1 MLLCYGYSNAIQ
13 WLDKYTGAAGHAA
26 PFVPHN
32 MQVSGHPGIEQTSA
46 ELCETEDCSDGAVK
60 GGPDSNGS
68 CFRWGHPLKWVI
80 GVAGLDG
87 VTRGLG
93 CQV

>member
-46 ELCETEDCSDGAVK
+46 ELCETEDCSERSGEERILIRTACAS
-60 GGPDSNGS
+60 GGGT
-68 CFRWGHPLKWVI
+68 L
-80 GVAGLDG
+80 
-87 VTRGLG
+87 
-93 CQV
+93 